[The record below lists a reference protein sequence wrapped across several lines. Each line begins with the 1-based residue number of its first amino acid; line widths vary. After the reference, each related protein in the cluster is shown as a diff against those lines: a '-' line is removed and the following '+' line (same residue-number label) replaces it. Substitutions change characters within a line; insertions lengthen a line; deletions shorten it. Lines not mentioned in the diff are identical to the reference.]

1 MDVRILRAGPE
12 HAELVRATR
21 LRSLA
26 DTPDAFWTT
35 EAEARAEPQDIWR
48 ERLAAPDGATFVA
61 VPAGRS
67 GGDGLPR
74 KRVTPSWEVGL
85 GLAFGRPH
93 HDLAGEAG
101 LYGMWVA
108 PEARGRGVG
117 GRLIREV
124 VAWARGAGHPRLLLE
139 VGDANAPAI
148 AAYRALGFVPTGR
161 EGTMPPP
168 REHITEHELALDLRR
183 PMPPL
188 DGPSAYGS

>member
-1 MDVRILRAGPE
+1 MDVRILRAGPD
-12 HAELVRATR
+12 HLDLVRSTR

-35 EAEARAEPQDIWR
+35 EAEARAEPRELWH

-61 VPAGRS
+61 VERNNP
-67 GGDGLPR
+67 
-74 KRVTPSWEVGL
+74 EQGL

-93 HDLAGEAG
+93 HDEAGEAG

-108 PEARGRGVG
+108 PAARRRGLG

-124 VAWARGAGHPRLLLE
+124 IAWARKAGHPCLLLD

-148 AAYRALGFVPTGR
+148 ATYRALGFVPTGR
-161 EGTMPPP
+161 RGTMPAP
-168 REHITEHELALDLRR
+168 RQHISEHELALDLRHHS
-183 PMPPL
+183 
-188 DGPSAYGS
+188 G

>member
-1 MDVRILRAGPE
+1 MDVRILRAGPD
-12 HAELVRATR
+12 HVDLVRTTR

-35 EAEARAEPQDIWR
+35 EAEARAEPRELWH

-61 VPAGRS
+61 VPEDS
-67 GGDGLPR
+67 HLPGEDPPR
-74 KRVTPSWEVGL
+74 RDTPRWGAGL

-93 HDLAGEAG
+93 HELPGEAG

-108 PEARGRGVG
+108 AEARRSGLGS
-117 GRLIREV
+117 RLIRSV
-124 VAWARGAGHPRLLLE
+124 IGWAREAGYPRLLLE

-161 EGTMPPP
+161 RGAMPAP
-168 REHITEHELALDLRR
+168 REHICEHELALDLRHHE
-183 PMPPL
+183 
-188 DGPSAYGS
+188 G